1 MCGWIEDGEFHAVDF
16 HEMDCYVSGMWP
28 DGRPFPYGLDEF
40 VKRHR
45 DLSYAMSKR
54 NDPTCH

>member
-1 MCGWIEDGEFHAVDF
+1 MAGYLKDGKFHAVYF
-16 HEMDCYVSGMWP
+16 HEMDCYLSGMWP
-28 DGRPFPYGLDEF
+28 DGRAFPYDLEEF

-54 NDPTCH
+54 NV

>member
-1 MCGWIEDGEFHAVDF
+1 MAGYLKDGKFHAVYF
-16 HEMDCYVSGMWP
+16 HEMDCYLSGMWP
-28 DGRPFPYGLDEF
+28 DGRPFLYDLEEF

-54 NDPTCH
+54 NV